1 MLTTMKSKEFEI
13 HRDNYILISDFIK
26 DSAFSMPCGG
36 KGTCHKCKVIAMGDL
51 TPLTDEECK
60 ALSSEELKRGTRLAC
75 RTGIKNGKVILTDN
89 FKLKVLTEGSTVGIE
104 VSDKKSVAVDIGTTT
119 VIGYLWDGEKIS
131 KTVSEANCL
140 LPYGADVI
148 SRIEY
153 SVNNSF
159 CEMHLK
165 LLEQV
170 NRIIDELSYEDVKT
184 VVTGNTVML
193 SIYSGV
199 EIESMGK
206 YPYTPKELF
215 GKEMTVPGKKVY
227 LPKCISAFIGADI
240 YCGLIASGI
249 YNKERA
255 VLIDIGTNG
264 EIVLK
269 NKEKFICT
277 SAAAGPAFEG
287 AGLSCG
293 MGAYEGAV
301 SKVYAQGTNLR
312 YKTIGKTKPTGI
324 CGSGIIDCISQLK
337 IYNVLSDEGIIN
349 KEGHPFTHL
358 IYEVDG
364 EKRIYLSDYDI
375 YITQKDIYNILLAKS
390 AILSSLETVIEEEQ
404 LDYNEIEC
412 VYLSGGFANYM
423 DIESAVE
430 IGLIPSA
437 LKEKIKIIGNGA
449 GMGALMLSQNPESKL
464 KDAEF
469 NIIELNNSSVFNE
482 KFIINLNIKKV

>member
-1 MLTTMKSKEFEI
+1 MPQ
-13 HRDNYILISDFIK
+13 ILYKGKTFFAEKGQVLVHALIQNGDAT
-26 DSAFSMPCGG
+26 DHPCGG
-36 KGTCHKCKVIAMGDL
+36 KGICKRCTV
-51 TPLTDEECK
+51 K
-60 ALSSEELKRGTRLAC
+60 V
-75 RTGIKNGKVILTDN
+75 NGKPQLSCKYIVETDIVVEDMGEKEV
-89 FKLKVLTEGSTVGIE
+89 FSFIGAEETGEVTENMCFCL
-104 VSDKKSVAVDIGTTT
+104 DIGTTT
-119 VIGYLWDGEKIS
+119 MALALVSLDNKS
-131 KTVSEANCL
+131 VVKTVAATNPQRIFS
-140 LPYGADVI
+140 ADVI

-165 LLEQV
+165 LLEQI
-170 NRIIDELSYEDVKT
+170 NRIIAELSEEDVKT

-193 SIYSGV
+193 SIYLGV

-215 GKEMTVPGKKVY
+215 GKEMTVSDKKVY
-227 LPKCISAFIGADI
+227 LPRCISAFIGADI

-312 YKTIGKTKPTGI
+312 YKTIGKAKPTGI
-324 CGSGIIDCISQLK
+324 CGSGIIDFISQLK
-337 IYNVLSDEGIIN
+337 IYNVLSEEGIIN

-364 EKRIYLSDYDI
+364 EKRIYLSDCDI

-404 LDYNEIEC
+404 LDYNHIEC

-423 DIESAVE
+423 DIESAVK
-430 IGLIPSA
+430 IGLIPFE
-437 LKEKIKIIGNGA
+437 LKEKIEIIGNGA
-449 GMGALMLSQNPESKL
+449 GMGALILSQNLKVKI

-469 NIIELNNSSVFNE
+469 NVIELNNSSHFNE
-482 KFIINLNIKKV
+482 KFIKNLNIKKV